1 MRVAVMTTLA
11 GLMLLLAGASWG
23 QTWSEYRSEEGNLRI
38 EMPGLPKLNT
48 AAIPIGNNETAPMV
62 EAQMATRQ
70 AAYQVS
76 YISYPRR
83 IGQSAATD
91 VLLDNFRNKMAAGSS
106 YRSEK
111 QLTLGRF
118 PGREFVVV
126 EPNGRNTAVRL
137 YWVRGRLYQLMVTGG
152 AGIETN
158 PDARRFLESFALL
171 TT

>member
-1 MRVAVMTTLA
+1 MRAAVMTMLA
-11 GLMLLLAGASWG
+11 GLLLLTGASRA
-23 QTWSEYRSEEGNLRI
+23 QTWSEYRSEEGTLRI

-48 AAIPIGNNETAPMV
+48 VAIAIGNNETAPMV
-62 EAQMATRQ
+62 EAQMATRL

-91 VLLDNFRNKMAAGSS
+91 VLLDNFRNKMAAGST

-111 QLTLGRF
+111 QLTLGPF
-118 PGREFVVV
+118 SGREFVVV
-126 EPNGRNTAVRL
+126 EANGRHTAVRL

-152 AGIETN
+152 AGIENN

-171 TT
+171 TS